1 MTGPT
6 DLTAYAL
13 PDLTYDFAA
22 ADDLARQCDL
32 AKTTVEFQS
41 PSRAALVVLAG
52 TDFAG
57 GFAETF
63 RSNAEIAQ
71 EDARELTTKLGEVA
85 SGIRALSD
93 AARAEAWRRTSTP
106 VPS

>member
-1 MTGPT
+1 ME
-6 DLTAYAL
+6 L
-13 PDLTYDFAA
+13 
-22 ADDLARQCDL
+22 
-32 AKTTVEFQS
+32 QS
-41 PSRAALVVLAG
+41 PLRAAFVTLAG

-57 GFAETF
+57 GSAETF

-93 AARAEAWRRTSTP
+93 AARAEEWRRTSTP
-106 VPS
+106 EPS